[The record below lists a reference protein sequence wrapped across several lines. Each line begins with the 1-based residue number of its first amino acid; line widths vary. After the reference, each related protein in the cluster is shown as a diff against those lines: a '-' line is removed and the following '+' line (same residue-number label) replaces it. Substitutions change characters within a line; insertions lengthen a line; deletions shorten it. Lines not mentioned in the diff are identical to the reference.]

1 MLAKNSVRIEIID
14 VGSLP
19 LLSFPRHVHRILF
32 LIGHSPLLLP
42 NPGGLA
48 VGDSCP
54 TPPDNRA
61 SKVAA
66 WTRSTQGCGP
76 VPAKNSTA
84 LNLRELAGLPRQARR
99 GGYGPRRLTDKA
111 RLFLVFCS
119 RWFDWRNAL
128 LVIKPE
134 TLIGW
139 HRKAFQLFWRWK
151 SRGGRPRIPR
161 DLRALIAE
169 MVRENPTWG
178 QARVAAE
185 LAIKLG
191 IFVSSRTVR
200 FNPDPSSRE
209 ACR

>member
-1 MLAKNSVRIEIID
+1 MTHKRRSF
-14 VGSLP
+14 SLGHF
-19 LLSFPRHVHRILF
+19 LSIFSAALGEVIRLCRVAFRSHVSLIAENLF
-32 LIGHSPLLLP
+32 LRKQ
-42 NPGGLA
+42 LA
-48 VGDSCP
+48 FY
-54 TPPDNRA
+54 
-61 SKVAA
+61 
-66 WTRSTQGCGP
+66 QE
-76 VPAKNSTA
+76 
-84 LNLRELAGLPRQARR
+84 REIK
-99 GGYGPRRLTDKA
+99 PRRLTDKA